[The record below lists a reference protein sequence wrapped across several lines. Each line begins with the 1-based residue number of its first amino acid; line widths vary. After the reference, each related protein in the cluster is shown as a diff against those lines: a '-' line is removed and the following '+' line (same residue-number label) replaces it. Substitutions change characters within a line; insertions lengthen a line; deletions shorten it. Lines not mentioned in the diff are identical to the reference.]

1 MDYCRLSQ
9 KVRRLI
15 TVLLIICTLTSG
27 YGNNN
32 LSFDA
37 IFNNQTFVNKSLNIG
52 YFEMF
57 FEDQFGRI
65 WGGSDWRGLMM
76 YNGETFV
83 GKIQGPLC
91 NRNIH
96 CCIHVGGDYYLIGAN
111 TGLFEFDIR
120 TLNYHQIEMMAND
133 DVRRIIKYDDNTVLC
148 FSDKRLVK
156 YDTKN
161 HKVNNLAEWGSGM
174 LETVIPYN
182 DNNYLIMTPY
192 DGFYTYRYPEKQLR
206 KLDITGLHQDPDEIM
221 LCCVR
226 DGDNVWVGSN
236 KRLYTFNTQ
245 QLRIFPVK
253 ELEGKTIK
261 TLCLDNDRQLWVGTN
276 NGLMILD
283 CLHGKWEHFTHRI
296 DSPTSILNDC
306 VWSIYQDK
314 RGNMWIGVDAGLSFV
329 PKGRKTA
336 RVDWNW
342 DKIQNKGNRITHI
355 FLDSYGKHWFGGI
368 NGLSIHDVA
377 LHKTYLF
384 DKFGSNPIPDN
395 TIRCIYEDSEGVIW
409 IGTDGGISYFNGVE
423 HKFENVNVV
432 DAASGRNAL
441 WTYGFAEDGQGRMW
455 IATCSGGVF
464 CVDREKLIQGKGKT
478 VEALCNYSSG
488 NNNRHYVPS
497 NSCTSIKKTSNGDI
511 WIHANNFIYYFA
523 AHEIN
528 GKQFPNQPQII
539 RRNNIVPLYQDGDS
553 VLGYNKDSLII
564 AYKGKVELLPLEG
577 ITMQNGDVTGITAD
591 KERIWL
597 LTDRRVFA
605 MDRNTKVL
613 RSVLDLADS
622 QYKCIYYD
630 KVNRQI
636 WLGGTDHCQVFDPV
650 EGLQKRT
657 DIDNHAIIS
666 EIYVNNE
673 PLTPSTILNGKNI
686 ITEDVAFCDKIVLGT
701 DENSLA
707 FRFSTG
713 AIYRGTEYQT
723 GYYYRMRGLS
733 DTWIP
738 IRPDN
743 DLIEFQYMHYGNYQL
758 EIGINNDDG
767 TEIKNAR
774 TISIRI
780 KTPWYLSWWFF
791 LIMLLIVVGAIAAIF
806 NHYRLRHKYRLAELG
821 RKQAA
826 ELSQMKMDF
835 ITDMSHEL
843 KTPLTLILGSVNKL
857 LSTVKSSPTR
867 TEIQAVEK
875 NVRKMGVVI
884 SHILNYKEYTGEANL
899 TLTTIELVEF
909 AKSITDGFTGYC
921 EERQIKLDFCS
932 STDRLYV
939 EVDPLKMESVL
950 TNLLSNA
957 TKFTKAGGNI
967 KVDIC
972 QQGGEHVLLKVSDTG
987 MGIVP
992 EDLPRIF
999 ERFYQSPFNQK
1010 ENKDGSGI
1018 GLYTV
1023 KNYIKEMGGSIV
1035 ATSELGKGTAF
1046 EILLPRKEY
1055 AEAKTPD
1062 ADIQNDNKA
1071 IRVLIV
1077 EDNLNI
1083 AQYLTDGLKGMVCDT
1098 AHNGKAGMAKAI
1110 EMQPDIIIA
1119 DIMMPLMDGETM
1131 SKQLKKNLSTRHIPI
1146 ILLTAK
1152 DDKRTEMEAYKIGV
1166 DAFLSKPFD
1175 IKELRIRI
1183 EQLVGTRRTLNSNK
1197 NDVIS
1202 TEENILPKT
1211 PQSKSADEMFVEE
1224 ITSTIEKYIDDE
1236 SLNVKRL
1243 AELMGINEKQLYR
1256 KTKLLVGMTVVD
1268 YIKSIRLKKAAYLL
1282 QQSTFT
1288 VKEVMYMVGFSSQS
1302 YFAKCFEEK
1311 YGKTPKEYSE
1321 SVKL

>member
-1 MDYCRLSQ
+1 M
-9 KVRRLI
+9 
-15 TVLLIICTLTSG
+15 LLICTLTSG

-65 WGGSDWRGLMM
+65 WGGSDWHGLMM

-83 GKIQGPLC
+83 SKTQGSLS
-91 NRNIH
+91 RKNIH
-96 CCIHVGGDYYLIGAN
+96 SCLYIGGNLYLIGAN
-111 TGLFEFDIR
+111 TGLYEFDIR
-120 TLNYHQIEMMAND
+120 TLNYRLIEMMADD
-133 DVRRIIKYDDNTVLC
+133 DVRSIVRYDDNTVLC
-148 FSDKRLVK
+148 FSDKRLVV
-156 YDTKN
+156 YDVKS
-161 HKVNNLAEWGSGM
+161 HKAKSQADWGGNI
-174 LETVIPYN
+174 LEKVIPYN
-182 DNNYLIMTPY
+182 NQNYLVMSPY
-192 DGFYTYRYPEKQLR
+192 DGFYIYHYPDNKLR
-206 KLDITGLHQDPDEIM
+206 KIDIKGLHQDPDEIM
-221 LCCVR
+221 LCCVK
-226 DGDNVWVGSN
+226 DGDNVWAGSN
-236 KRLYTFNTQ
+236 KGLYTFNTNQ
-245 QLRIFPVK
+245 QAISPVK

-261 TLCLDNDRQLWVGTN
+261 TLCLDKDGQLWVGTN

-283 CLHGKWEHFTHRI
+283 RLSSKWEHYTHRI

-306 VWSIYQDK
+306 VWSIFQDK
-314 RGNMWIGVDAGLSFV
+314 QGNMWIGVDAGLSFV

-336 RVDWNW
+336 RIDWNW
-342 DKIQNKGNRITHI
+342 DKIQNKGNRITHV

-377 LHKTYLF
+377 MHKTYLF
-384 DKFGSNPIPDN
+384 DKFGLNPIPDN

-409 IGTDGGISYFNGVE
+409 IGTDGGISFFNGVD

-432 DAASGRNAL
+432 DAASGRTAV
-441 WTYGFAEDGQGRMW
+441 WTYGFAEDEQGRMW

-464 CVDREKLIQGKGKT
+464 CVDRQRLIQGKGRT
-478 VEALCNYSSG
+478 VEALCNYSNS
-488 NNNRHYVPS
+488 NKQQHYVPT
-497 NSCTSIKKTSNGDI
+497 NSCISIEKSNKGDI
-511 WIHANNFIYYFA
+511 WVHANNFIYYFA
-523 AHEIN
+523 AKEIN
-528 GKQFPNQPQII
+528 GQEFPNQPKILKQG
-539 RRNNIVPLYQDGDS
+539 NIVPLYKDGNS
-553 VLGYNKDSLII
+553 IYGYQNDSLII
-564 AYKGKVELLPLEG
+564 AHDGKIDLIPLGG
-577 ITMQNGDVTGITAD
+577 ITHQNGDVTGIAAD
-591 KERIWL
+591 NENIWI

-605 MDRNTKVL
+605 RNKKTGIL
-613 RSVLDLADS
+613 RIVLDLADS

-630 KVNRQI
+630 KRNRLI
-636 WLGGTDHCQVFDPV
+636 WLGGTDHCQVFDPA
-650 EGLQKRT
+650 EGLLKRA
-657 DIDNHAIIS
+657 DINIHAIIS
-666 EIYVNNE
+666 EIYVNNK
-673 PLTPSTILNGKNI
+673 PLVPSIPFEGRNV
-686 ITEDVAFCDKIVLGT
+686 ITEDIAFCETINLNT
-701 DENSLA
+701 NENSLA

-713 AIYRGTEYQT
+713 SIYRGTEFQT

-733 DTWIP
+733 DTWMP
-738 IRPDN
+738 IRSAN

-758 EIGINNDDG
+758 EIGVNNEDG
-767 TEIKNAR
+767 TEIETVR
-774 TISIRI
+774 TINISI
-780 KTPWYLSWWFF
+780 KAPWYLSWWF
-791 LIMLLIVVGAIAAIF
+791 LLIVLLIAIGATVAIL
-806 NHYRLRHKYRLAELG
+806 NHYRLRHKYHLAELG

-857 LSTVKSSPTR
+857 LSTVKSSHTR
-867 TEIQAVEK
+867 TEIQTVEK

-899 TLTTIELVEF
+899 TLATIELVEF
-909 AKSITDGFTGYC
+909 AKILTDGFSDYC
-921 EERQIKLDFCS
+921 AERQIKLDFS
-932 STDRLYV
+932 SGADKFYV
-939 EVDPLKMESVL
+939 EVDPLKMELVL

-957 TKFTKAGGNI
+957 IKFTKADGNI
-967 KVDIC
+967 KVDIS
-972 QQGGEHVLLKVSDTG
+972 QQGEELVVLKVSDTG

-1023 KNYIKEMGGSIV
+1023 KNYIEEIGGSINV
-1035 ATSELGKGTAF
+1035 TSEVGKGTAF

-1055 AEAKTPD
+1055 VETKTSD
-1062 ADIQNDNKA
+1062 ADSQNDNKGLK
-1071 IRVLIV
+1071 VLIV
-1077 EDNLNI
+1077 EDNLDI
-1083 AQYLTDGLKGMVCDT
+1083 AQYLSNGLKGMVCEA

-1152 DDKRTEMEAYKIGV
+1152 DDKRTEIEAYKIGV

-1175 IKELRIRI
+1175 LKELRVRI
-1183 EQLVGTRRTLNSNK
+1183 EQLVDTRRSLNTNNK
-1197 NDVIS
+1197 DVMS
-1202 TEENILPKT
+1202 TEENVLPSLPENKK
-1211 PQSKSADEMFVEE
+1211 PDEMFVVE

-1256 KTKLLVGMTVVD
+1256 KTKLLIGMTVVD

-1288 VKEVMYMVGFSSQS
+1288 VKEIMYMVGFTSQS

-1311 YGKTPKEYSE
+1311 YGKTPKEYAE
-1321 SVKL
+1321 SRKI